1 MAEDDLK
8 TEEPTPKKLEKTRE
22 EGQFARSQDLS
33 VAVLTISV
41 ACVMYFLGGGM
52 GASIVAILQDAFA
65 FDERVIRDTA
75 LVPSL
80 FGELTL
86 RGFLSISPIFA
97 TTIFLAFGAA
107 FLVGGIGFSIKGF
120 FPKASKLN
128 PLKGLARMFGLKSL
142 VELGKGVLKL
152 AVIGSVVTL
161 VIFLYYEEIFS
172 LPTLDS
178 YVATG
183 EGLLILAV
191 GVVMISVSL
200 LIIAA
205 VDVPYQVI
213 SFKNKLKMSIQE
225 IKDEYKDTEGR
236 PEVRQRIREKQRE
249 IAMAST
255 LDAVSKADVIV
266 TNPSHFAVALSY
278 AVGTDEAPK
287 VIAKGADFM
296 AKKIRERAEESGIH
310 IFEEPQLARALFF
323 TTEIDQ
329 DIPRLLFEAVAEVI
343 AYVFQ
348 LNAFNKDGQTLKK
361 PKVRLPSEMQFDE
374 SGKQLD
380 I

>member
-33 VAVLTISV
+33 VALLTIAV
-41 ACVMYFLGGGM
+41 ACVIYLLGGGM
-52 GASIVAILQDAFA
+52 GESIISLLQEAFV
-65 FDERVIRDTA
+65 FDDKVVRDTA

-80 FGELTL
+80 FGELSV
-86 RGFLSISPIFA
+86 RGFVSILPIFA
-97 TTIFLAFGAA
+97 ATIFLAFGAA

-128 PLKGLARMFGLKSL
+128 PLKGLSRMFGLKSL
-142 VELGKGVLKL
+142 VELFKGILKL
-152 AVIGSVVTL
+152 LVIGSVVSAVL
-161 VIFLYYEEIFS
+161 FLYYEEIFS
-172 LPTLDS
+172 LTALDS
-178 YVATG
+178 HVAIG
-183 EGLLILAV
+183 EGLLILAL
-191 GVVMISVSL
+191 GVVLISLSL

-205 VDVPYQVI
+205 VDVPYQII

-249 IAMAST
+249 VAMAST

-287 VIAKGADFM
+287 VTAKGADFM
-296 AKKIRERAEESGIH
+296 AKRMKEKAADSGVY

-323 TTEIDQ
+323 TTEVDQ

-348 LNAFNKDGQTLKK
+348 LNAFSKDGQPLKK
-361 PKVRLPSEMQFDE
+361 PRLKLPSKMQFDE

>member
-200 LIIAA
+200 LIISA